1 MKKGVTHC
9 RECIHWTKRNGIC
22 REWSRFGTMTTPA
35 YGYCH
40 KAEKRRQSHVYNITE
55 RNKH

>member
-1 MKKGVTHC
+1 MKEEVTRC

-35 YGYCH
+35 SGYCY
-40 KAEKRRQSHVYNITE
+40 KAEKGKEKNEH
-55 RNKH
+55 